1 MDTRERDIIVLD
13 KLLNSKLFLKRY
25 PMVERVSVT
34 KYGNGIDIVMFP
46 DDTKRYFDVKKE
58 IGYYIW
64 DISRLASVETF
75 FNIYP

>member
-1 MDTRERDIIVLD
+1 MDTIERDIKILD

-46 DDTKRYFDVKKE
+46 DDTKRYFDVRKE

-64 DISRLASVETF
+64 DVSRLASVETY

>member
-1 MDTRERDIIVLD
+1 MDTIERDIKILD

-34 KYGNGIDIVMFP
+34 KYGNGIDIVIFP
-46 DDTKRYFDVKKE
+46 DETKRYFDVRKE
-58 IGYYIW
+58 IGHYIW
-64 DISRLASVETF
+64 DISRLASVETY

>member
-1 MDTRERDIIVLD
+1 MDTIERDIKILD

-34 KYGNGIDIVMFP
+34 KYGNGIDIVIFP
-46 DDTKRYFDVKKE
+46 DETKRYFDVRKE

>member
-1 MDTRERDIIVLD
+1 MDTIERDIKILD

>member
-25 PMVERVSVT
+25 PMVNRVSVT
-34 KYGNGIDIVMFP
+34 KYRDGIDIVIFP
-46 DDTKRYFDVKKE
+46 DETKRYFDVRKE
-58 IGYYIW
+58 IGHFIW
-64 DISRLASVETF
+64 DVSRLASVETY

>member
-1 MDTRERDIIVLD
+1 MDTRERDIVVLD
-13 KLLNSKLFLKRY
+13 KLLNSKLFLNKY
-25 PMVERVSVT
+25 PMVNRVSVT
-34 KYGNGIDIVMFP
+34 KYGNGIDIVIFP
-46 DDTKRYFDVKKE
+46 DETKRYFDVRKE

>member
-1 MDTRERDIIVLD
+1 MDTIERDIKILD

-46 DDTKRYFDVKKE
+46 DDTKRYFDVRKE
-58 IGYYIW
+58 IGHYIW
-64 DISRLASVETF
+64 DISRLASVETY

>member
-1 MDTRERDIIVLD
+1 MDTIERDIKILD

-46 DDTKRYFDVKKE
+46 DDTKRYFDVRKE

-64 DISRLASVETF
+64 DISRLASVETY